1 MVGMRAE
8 RGVTSLKVRAAV
20 TQVLLGVFL
29 AVSALVALG
38 ALYLA
43 WREISSGYGL
53 YEYLEPVGA
62 FYIALAFVP
71 AAIALNLWVWCGH
84 RNLADDGLTGLKHGA
99 VRTVVSYWIPVLNLV
114 MPKAAM
120 RELWNRS
127 HGEEE
132 WHGQQSVDTIN
143 SWWTCYVVGIVVLSL
158 LTAMVLFDR
167 YTRFSFITPPG
178 TNTLALA
185 FAAALLAASAW
196 SLLRIVG
203 RITHAQQTVTSVGD
217 TFA

>member
-1 MVGMRAE
+1 MVGMRVA
-8 RGVTSLKVRAAV
+8 RGVASLKVCAV
-20 TQVLLGVFL
+20 VAQVLLGLFL
-29 AVSALVALG
+29 LVSGLVALG

-43 WREISSGYGL
+43 WRELGSGYGL
-53 YEYLEPVGA
+53 YEFLEPVGA

-71 AAIALNLWVWCGH
+71 AAIAFSFWVWRGH
-84 RNLADDGLTGLKHGA
+84 HNLADDDLPGLKFGP
-99 VRTVVSYWIPVLNLV
+99 VRTVISHWVPVINLA

-132 WHGQQSVDTIN
+132 WHGQQSVDAIN
-143 SWWTCYVVGIVVLSL
+143 AWWTCYVIGIVVLTL

-185 FAAALLAASAW
+185 FAAALLATSAW
-196 SLLRIVG
+196 QLLRIIG